1 MALQKRAVPS
11 RYRPK
16 SAQKQA
22 IKALL
27 VGFVCA
33 AGLLIVTMAQINV
46 DQMTSDV
53 YPEQTVA
60 SSTLLGP

>member
-1 MALQKRAVPS
+1 MAFQKRAVPS

-22 IKALL
+22 IKSLL
-27 VGFVCA
+27 VGFACA
-33 AGLLIVTMAQINV
+33 AGLVMVTMAQITV
-46 DQMTSDV
+46 DRMTSDV